1 MRASYGSLQLLGLK
15 PGGYPFSPRAVFLL
29 IGDACEGGCLFCPQS
44 SGSPEK
50 LSRVTWPEVEEA
62 DVIGAIL
69 KTKIDRVCIQ
79 ATRSPATKHEVL
91 RLLKKIGEA
100 TIAPISVSMH
110 IETFEDA
117 RELLEAGAANVS
129 MALDTATEELSQ
141 QIKHKPILQTI
152 DLLIK
157 TASHYPGQVTTH
169 LIAGLGETQEELVE
183 LARVLI
189 RANVCVSLFAFTPI
203 PGTQLENIQQPELSI
218 YRQLQAALAL
228 IRKDH
233 DWKITYNHGF
243 IIDLGDY
250 KPHLKQ
256 SDFQNPGCRGCNRP
270 YYNEKPGG
278 IIYNHP
284 NPPDME
290 QIIKEIGL

>member
-1 MRASYGSLQLLGLK
+1 M
-15 PGGYPFSPRAVFLL
+15 
-29 IGDACEGGCLFCPQS
+29 
-44 SGSPEK
+44 
-50 LSRVTWPEVEEA
+50 
-62 DVIGAIL
+62 L

-79 ATRSPATKHEVL
+79 ATKSSVTKNEVL
-91 RLLKKIGEA
+91 RLLKKIGDA
-100 TIAPISVSMH
+100 TIAPVSVSMH
-110 IETFEDA
+110 IETIEDA
-117 RELLEAGAANVS
+117 RELLEAGAANIS

-141 QIKHKPILQTI
+141 KIKRKPMMQTV

-157 TASHYPGQVTTH
+157 TASYYPGQVTTH

-203 PGTQLENIQQPELSI
+203 PGTPLENIKQPELTT
-218 YRQLQAALAL
+218 YRQIQAALAL

-233 DWKITYNHGF
+233 DWEIIYSHGC
-243 IIDLGDY
+243 IISLGDY
-250 KPHLKQ
+250 KPHIKQ